1 MPVEWLKNLAE
12 RIGFHMETGIWIA
25 AEHREEYEL
34 ALLGNEEAA
43 MHIVRRMSITA
54 AGRIGKR

>member
-1 MPVEWLKNLAE
+1 
-12 RIGFHMETGIWIA
+12 MEPGIWIA

-34 ALLGNEEAA
+34 ALEGNEEAA
-43 MHIVRRMSITA
+43 MHIVRRMSVTA